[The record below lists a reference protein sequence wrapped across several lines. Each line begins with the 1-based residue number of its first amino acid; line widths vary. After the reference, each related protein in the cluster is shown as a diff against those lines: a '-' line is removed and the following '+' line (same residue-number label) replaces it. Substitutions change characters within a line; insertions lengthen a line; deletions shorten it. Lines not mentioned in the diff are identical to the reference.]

1 MEARTVS
8 GKGGN
13 LVNDTSGFDWI
24 DEPEGLEHL
33 QEVLCKAPAFGLDL
47 EADSMFHFQEKVC
60 LIQVATPAHTFLIDP
75 LALSDLSPLAP
86 LLADRSKTKVLHGSD
101 YDIRSLDRDF
111 GLRIHG
117 LFDTQIAARFLGLA
131 ETGLADLLEARFGI
145 HAEKKYQKKDWSVR
159 PLPDDMLAYAA
170 GDAVYLV
177 PLFRML
183 EAELRDLERLTWVEE
198 ECEILSRVRSSPP
211 NNGPLFPRLRGS
223 GRLDR
228 RGLAIAEEL
237 LAYRLRVARE
247 RDRPPFKV
255 FGNGPILEIAR
266 TKPRTKR
273 ALSAVHGLSPGQIR
287 SLGSELLA
295 CVQRAMDQSEASLPV
310 YPRTKG
316 SRIGPQV
323 TKRVHALKAWREKRA
338 KDLQLDPSVLF
349 TNAQIQAVSS
359 AYPKRPRDLAGL
371 EGIRDWQRKVFGKE
385 ICDTISR
392 TG

>member
-1 MEARTVS
+1 MTDNQPAFE
-8 GKGGN
+8 
-13 LVNDTSGFDWI
+13 WI
-24 DEPEGLEHL
+24 DEPEGLARLHEAL
-33 QEVLCKAPAFGLDL
+33 RKEPVFGMDV

-60 LIQVATPAHTFLIDP
+60 LIQVATPTRAFLVDP
-75 LALSDLSPLAP
+75 LALPDLSSLAP
-86 LLADRSKTKVLHGSD
+86 LLADRSATKVLHGAD
-101 YDIRSLDRDF
+101 YDIRSMDRDF

-131 ETGLADLLEARFGI
+131 ETGLAGLLKARFGV

-159 PLPDDMLAYAA
+159 PLPEDMLAYAA

-183 EAELRDLERLTWVEE
+183 EAELRDLGRLSWVEE
-198 ECEILSRVRSSPP
+198 ECEILSRVRCNPP
-211 NNGPLFPRLRGS
+211 NNEPLFKRLRGT

-237 LAYRLRVARE
+237 LAYRLRVARK

-266 TKPRTKR
+266 TKPRTKHEL
-273 ALSAVHGLSPGQIR
+273 AAVHGLSSGQVR

-295 CVQRAMDQSEASLPV
+295 CIQRAMDVPEASLPV
-310 YPRTKG
+310 YPRKKDA
-316 SRIGPQV
+316 RLDPRV
-323 TKRVHALKAWREKRA
+323 KKRVARLKSWREERS

-349 TNAQIQAVSS
+349 TNAQLQAVC
-359 AYPKRPRDLAGL
+359 AAHPKQSQDLVPV
-371 EGIRDWQRKVFGKE
+371 EGIRNWQRKAFGEE
-385 ICDTISR
+385 ICAVMSR